1 MQLFRSIRHFRPP
14 GVFLRHLQTPSTP
27 PDLRKY
33 QKECISACLDALNA
47 GKRRIAVS
55 LATGGG
61 KTVIF
66 ANLLN
71 QIAAKNTGNKV
82 LILTHRKEL
91 ATQAQNQISRFNP
104 DLKVEIEMGTTVA
117 DPSADVVVAGVQTL
131 QGKRLEQLDPTD
143 FKAIIIDEAHHA
155 ASQSYLN
162 IIQHFK
168 ASKAKSDVAV
178 IGFTATLFRTDTK
191 SLTKAFD
198 HVVYDL
204 SFMDMIND
212 GWLSSVKFSTVISM
226 ADLTEVEI
234 GAAGDFKTSS
244 LSKVVNTDRM
254 NSLVFRTWQNMTAK
268 HGYKSTIVFCVDVQ
282 HVRDLV
288 ELFRSQG
295 INAEGVTG
303 TTKPKTRQAI
313 IDEFKSGDIPVL
325 FNCGVFTEGTDIPNI
340 DLVILNRPTKSKG
353 LMMQMIGR
361 GLRLHPGKDH
371 TAVVDLVGTVPAGM
385 VTAPSLLGLPSG
397 HHCDRASFEELLEE
411 KKKTKDP
418 DHVEITTFSSLQDFL
433 DFGREIQDVE
443 VEEGEYGEGF
453 ANPDNWM
460 HLTPNSWA
468 LDKGSRGTC
477 VRLTIIPDSDS
488 MIDGESKVKASLV
501 TMGVPVFGDGKRWNF
516 FGKTGTLMEKVFD
529 SKKDAFDA
537 AAETLENSKY
547 LPEMRIWAQKLR
559 SRPATDSQK
568 KFLKRLVDKS
578 LYMRQSADVAVLMK
592 HAQKA
597 LETQTPIELTE
608 EQFLKLRAA
617 ELKSFVD
624 NIDMDHAK
632 LWISRLKMTSG
643 ELSRIYKASNLAQA
657 QKAYKIMVDPVGE
670 PTSLVG
676 ELKSKKKDTSVQG
689 LKTLMKG

>member
-1 MQLFRSIRHFRPP
+1 MFIFRRISRLRPP
-14 GVFLRHLQTPSTP
+14 GLSLRHLHTPSAAP
-27 PDLRKY
+27 ELRKY
-33 QKECISACLDALNA
+33 QKECISACLDALKS

-71 QIAAKNTGNKV
+71 QIAAEKTGNKV

-91 ATQAQNQISRFNP
+91 ATQAQSQISRFNP
-104 DLKVEIEMGTTVA
+104 DLKVEIEMGATKA
-117 DPSADVVVAGVQTL
+117 DPSADVIVAGVQTL
-131 QGKRLEQLDPTD
+131 QGKRLEQLDPED

-168 ASKAKSDVAV
+168 ATKAKSKVAV

-212 GWLSSVKFSTVISM
+212 GWLSSVRFSTVISM

-244 LSKVVNTDRM
+244 LSKVVNTDKM
-254 NSLVFRTWQNMTAK
+254 NSLVFRTWKNMTQK

-282 HVRDLV
+282 HVKDLV
-288 ELFRSQG
+288 ELFRAQG
-295 INAEGVTG
+295 VNAEGVTG
-303 TTKPKTRQAI
+303 TTKPKTRESI
-313 IDEFKSGDIPVL
+313 IEEFKNGDIPVI

-397 HHCDRASFEELLEE
+397 YQCSRASFEELLEE
-411 KKKTKDP
+411 KKKTRDP
-418 DHVEITTFSSLQDFL
+418 DHVQITTFSSLQDFL

-468 LDKGSRGTC
+468 LDKGSRGTS
-477 VRLTIIPDSDS
+477 VRLTIIPDSES
-488 MIDGESKVKASLV
+488 MIEGENKVKASLI
-501 TMGVPVFGDGKRWNF
+501 TMGIPPFGGAKRWNY
-516 FGKTGTLMEKVFD
+516 FGKTGTLMEGVFD

-537 AAETLENSKY
+537 AAKSLDNAEY
-547 LPEMRIWAQKLR
+547 LPEMQIWAQR
-559 SRPATDSQK
+559 MTSRPASEAQK
-568 KFLKRLVDKS
+568 KFLKKLVDKS

-592 HAQKA
+592 GAQKA
-597 LETQTPIELTE
+597 LETKTPVELTE
-608 EQFLKLRAA
+608 KEFLALRAK

-624 NIDMDHAK
+624 NIDLDHAK

-643 ELSRIYKASNLAQA
+643 ELSRIYKASNVAQA

-670 PTSLVG
+670 PSSLVG
-676 ELKSKKKDTSVQG
+676 ELKNKRKDLSVAG
-689 LKTLMKG
+689 LKALTG